1 MPNLKDFISVT
12 AKILPSMRKD
22 RMYTVK
28 IVICES
34 TNSVATAYYTYIA
47 GRCNHVTGTLYCLED
62 YMHQGLQGKE
72 RKGCT
77 ERLQNWNPPKRTNEG
92 GMP

>member
-1 MPNLKDFISVT
+1 
-12 AKILPSMRKD
+12 
-22 RMYTVK
+22 
-28 IVICES
+28 
-34 TNSVATAYYTYIA
+34 
-47 GRCNHVTGTLYCLED
+47 LYCLED